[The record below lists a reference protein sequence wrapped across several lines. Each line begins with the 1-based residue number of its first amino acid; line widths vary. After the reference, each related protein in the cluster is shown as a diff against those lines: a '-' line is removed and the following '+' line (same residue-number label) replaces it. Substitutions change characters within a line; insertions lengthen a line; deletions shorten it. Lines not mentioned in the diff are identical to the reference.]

1 MKMDKRTFYKF
12 YIFVQIVA
20 VNAIVGGYEAEPYR
34 TSFIKYHLCNI
45 VSRYGKMTEWTQT
58 KHIFGILVGFTHNI
72 AYQSGFENSSG
83 NTQFRLFSRLRVEY
97 KLFKNNVIF

>member
-1 MKMDKRTFYKF
+1 MKIDKRTFYKF

-34 TSFIKYHLCNI
+34 TSFIKYHRCNI
-45 VSRYGKMTEWTQT
+45 VSRYEKMTEWTQT